1 MLSRTLESG
10 VNALPLGKTNFPC
23 RFSVT
28 RTLVL
33 GCLSNNAL
41 AASLTMN
48 EKDQKIIHRWDY
60 LRERSTWTTQSSK
73 NIAKVLDH
81 LKLGL
86 DGETA
91 LNRTNLSV

>member
-41 AASLTMN
+41 ALQGFKEVILKHHERFTDKTLNHITYIDKKLWDSPDGVLKQFYSPLTQH
-48 EKDQKIIHRWDY
+48 D
-60 LRERSTWTTQSSK
+60 
-73 NIAKVLDH
+73 
-81 LKLGL
+81 
-86 DGETA
+86 
-91 LNRTNLSV
+91 